1 MSKLLQ
7 NFENKVN
14 VHPDTMSYG
23 CKLVSMAQKLTDRGI
38 LTKEEVSKKVGHL
51 LLDSSWGNPHDKRK
65 CC

>member
-1 MSKLLQ
+1 MPS
-7 NFENKVN
+7 
-14 VHPDTMSYG
+14 
-23 CKLVSMAQKLTDRGI
+23 KLTDRGI